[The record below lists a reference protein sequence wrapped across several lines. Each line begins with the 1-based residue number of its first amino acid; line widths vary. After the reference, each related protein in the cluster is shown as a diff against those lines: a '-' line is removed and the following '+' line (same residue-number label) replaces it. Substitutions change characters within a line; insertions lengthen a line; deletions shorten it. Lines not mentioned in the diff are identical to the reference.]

1 MTSSNHPPSWIVASG
16 PAAGTRLRAGTSG
29 RAELRDPSLA
39 PHHICVLPD
48 GSART
53 VVGSVGGR
61 THIDGVHALHLG
73 STTVVAVANTPRS
86 RPVSITLHRTRRRCV
101 DELPAPQLPVAP
113 AAPPDRRLGQL
124 LAGSAAATLMSI
136 AIGVII
142 GRPLIAL
149 FALGGVATAGVGIIG
164 DLLRR
169 RRHRRAVRSH
179 EGEVA
184 EVLHNHRV
192 GVVAQRRTV
201 WPIDVMAVVASVR
214 LWERRHDHDDAMRCV
229 VGVDEHDLGVSV
241 DLRGGAV
248 LAVRGPGAVTAGVV
262 RAVIAQAL
270 LWHGPADL
278 GIVTDCDDLVRFIP
292 ETYRDHPRPMM
303 VMLTDDVAALSHA
316 ISAPRRALGDG
327 AAIIVRIPVGVDVP
341 AVCTTVYDVAADYS
355 GVLAYGDHIA
365 SPRVVAMTPELTSA
379 VAAVTGRLID
389 PEHGGAALA
398 DAVPLSTLLGDTP
411 PVGVVGVPLGV
422 DDAGTVWCDP
432 VSDGPHLLV
441 AGTTGSGKSEALR
454 ALVVALCAR
463 HSPKHWQVCL
473 IDAKGGAGLDVVADV
488 PHVIGS
494 VTDLDE
500 GGIRRAIDG
509 LAVEMRRREHVL
521 RAGGHRDIASAG
533 SAAPPRLLVVIDE
546 FAAVIRGDERSR
558 AVIIDIAQ
566 RGRSLGV
573 HLVLATQRPAGSI
586 PDDLR
591 ANLGACVCLRVNDRC
606 DAVDVV
612 GRPDAAEIPSSRPG
626 RAMVRTP
633 DGRYAAVQIAWV
645 DDAADEAARQ
655 WAAPVHPVVPW
666 LNPIASSLP
675 ADAQRRSLIVARPD
689 RQRFEPHEW
698 SVDDGALHIVGDRG
712 AGTTTAAIAVCARL
726 QNSVVYVLDTDGDA
740 RWQQLAQCSHVADPV
755 DAHDAH
761 ARHRLLI
768 HLDREIRRRRA
779 DPTGP
784 AVVVVLDAA
793 ATLMQILDDRT
804 GLTDAHLLRR
814 VISDGPAVGIVTI
827 AVGPPARVGI
837 PAATQWRFRTC
848 DPSLGVMP
856 LGSRDERAPGHCRVW
871 IDGAE
876 RDALVV
882 PADIDAISATAHQ
895 PSAPAVPTIPT
906 VVAASIVATVRD
918 GGARRLRI
926 GIDEDH
932 QPIDIA
938 WDPGS
943 VVAITGPAGS
953 GRHLVA
959 EVLAAGAN
967 ISGVRCQVV
976 DLATGHNGAQY
987 GATAVSGIDPSA
999 VTVLI
1004 ATDEQWR
1011 RHQMGVGAMPPGVRI
1026 HTDVVG
1032 RPSSDDDVPPHRSDL
1047 AHCVGVGALVA
1058 LREHGRWRVGRL
1070 PAVERAAPTAMLV
1083 A

>member
-1 MTSSNHPPSWIVASG
+1 
-16 PAAGTRLRAGTSG
+16 
-29 RAELRDPSLA
+29 
-39 PHHICVLPD
+39 
-48 GSART
+48 
-53 VVGSVGGR
+53 
-61 THIDGVHALHLG
+61 
-73 STTVVAVANTPRS
+73 
-86 RPVSITLHRTRRRCV
+86 
-101 DELPAPQLPVAP
+101 
-113 AAPPDRRLGQL
+113 
-124 LAGSAAATLMSI
+124 
-136 AIGVII
+136 
-142 GRPLIAL
+142 
-149 FALGGVATAGVGIIG
+149 
-164 DLLRR
+164 
-169 RRHRRAVRSH
+169 
-179 EGEVA
+179 
-184 EVLHNHRV
+184 
-192 GVVAQRRTV
+192 
-201 WPIDVMAVVASVR
+201 
-214 LWERRHDHDDAMRCV
+214 MRCV

-316 ISAPRRALGDG
+316 NSAPRRALGDG

-341 AVCTTVYDVAADYS
+341 AVCTAVYDVAADYS
-355 GVLAYGDHIA
+355 GVLVYGDHIA

-422 DDAGTVWCDP
+422 DDAGSVWCDP

-566 RGRSLGV
+566 RERSLGV

-675 ADAQRRSLIVARPD
+675 ADAQRRSLIMVQQQCPVSTHRRSRCSLPPMSSGDATRWEWVRCRQVCGSTPMLSVDRRAMTMCRRTALTSPIVWELVPWLLCVSTAVGASAGCLLWSALPRLPCWWRERPRQHSDRPILPVPTRWPGCPRDRCIRWSWCPNGTGVAPRWCHRCRHRSTSRPPRRARGRVAR
-689 RQRFEPHEW
+689 
-698 SVDDGALHIVGDRG
+698 
-712 AGTTTAAIAVCARL
+712 
-726 QNSVVYVLDTDGDA
+726 
-740 RWQQLAQCSHVADPV
+740 
-755 DAHDAH
+755 
-761 ARHRLLI
+761 
-768 HLDREIRRRRA
+768 
-779 DPTGP
+779 
-784 AVVVVLDAA
+784 
-793 ATLMQILDDRT
+793 
-804 GLTDAHLLRR
+804 
-814 VISDGPAVGIVTI
+814 
-827 AVGPPARVGI
+827 
-837 PAATQWRFRTC
+837 
-848 DPSLGVMP
+848 
-856 LGSRDERAPGHCRVW
+856 LGSR
-871 IDGAE
+871 
-876 RDALVV
+876 
-882 PADIDAISATAHQ
+882 
-895 PSAPAVPTIPT
+895 
-906 VVAASIVATVRD
+906 
-918 GGARRLRI
+918 
-926 GIDEDH
+926 
-932 QPIDIA
+932 
-938 WDPGS
+938 
-943 VVAITGPAGS
+943 
-953 GRHLVA
+953 
-959 EVLAAGAN
+959 
-967 ISGVRCQVV
+967 
-976 DLATGHNGAQY
+976 
-987 GATAVSGIDPSA
+987 
-999 VTVLI
+999 
-1004 ATDEQWR
+1004 
-1011 RHQMGVGAMPPGVRI
+1011 
-1026 HTDVVG
+1026 
-1032 RPSSDDDVPPHRSDL
+1032 
-1047 AHCVGVGALVA
+1047 
-1058 LREHGRWRVGRL
+1058 
-1070 PAVERAAPTAMLV
+1070 
-1083 A
+1083 

>member
-86 RPVSITLHRTRRRCV
+86 RPVSTTLHRTRRRCV

-124 LAGSAAATLMSI
+124 LAGSAAAALMSI

-327 AAIIVRIPVGVDVP
+327 AAIIVRIPVGVNVP

-463 HSPKHWQVCL
+463 YSPEHWQVCL
-473 IDAKGGAGLDVVADV
+473 IDAKGGAGLDIVADV
-488 PHVIGS
+488 PHVVGL

-521 RAGGHRDIASAG
+521 RAGGHRDIAAAG

-573 HLVLATQRPAGSI
+573 HLV
-586 PDDLR
+586 
-591 ANLGACVCLRVNDRC
+591 
-606 DAVDVV
+606 
-612 GRPDAAEIPSSRPG
+612 
-626 RAMVRTP
+626 
-633 DGRYAAVQIAWV
+633 
-645 DDAADEAARQ
+645 
-655 WAAPVHPVVPW
+655 
-666 LNPIASSLP
+666 
-675 ADAQRRSLIVARPD
+675 
-689 RQRFEPHEW
+689 
-698 SVDDGALHIVGDRG
+698 
-712 AGTTTAAIAVCARL
+712 
-726 QNSVVYVLDTDGDA
+726 
-740 RWQQLAQCSHVADPV
+740 
-755 DAHDAH
+755 
-761 ARHRLLI
+761 
-768 HLDREIRRRRA
+768 
-779 DPTGP
+779 
-784 AVVVVLDAA
+784 
-793 ATLMQILDDRT
+793 
-804 GLTDAHLLRR
+804 
-814 VISDGPAVGIVTI
+814 
-827 AVGPPARVGI
+827 
-837 PAATQWRFRTC
+837 
-848 DPSLGVMP
+848 
-856 LGSRDERAPGHCRVW
+856 
-871 IDGAE
+871 
-876 RDALVV
+876 
-882 PADIDAISATAHQ
+882 
-895 PSAPAVPTIPT
+895 
-906 VVAASIVATVRD
+906 
-918 GGARRLRI
+918 
-926 GIDEDH
+926 
-932 QPIDIA
+932 
-938 WDPGS
+938 
-943 VVAITGPAGS
+943 
-953 GRHLVA
+953 
-959 EVLAAGAN
+959 
-967 ISGVRCQVV
+967 
-976 DLATGHNGAQY
+976 
-987 GATAVSGIDPSA
+987 
-999 VTVLI
+999 
-1004 ATDEQWR
+1004 
-1011 RHQMGVGAMPPGVRI
+1011 
-1026 HTDVVG
+1026 
-1032 RPSSDDDVPPHRSDL
+1032 
-1047 AHCVGVGALVA
+1047 
-1058 LREHGRWRVGRL
+1058 
-1070 PAVERAAPTAMLV
+1070 
-1083 A
+1083 